1 MSGYLPVPTMSR
13 DWNVRP
19 PMVSG
24 SSRMVS
30 TAVVIVSPSADEMN
44 EFDGVSCIHRHAA
57 QPRPP
62 HDLPIVLHNHR
73 SRIELELDPRAVVV
87 EHNRKIVRRAGLGG
101 VTVNAG
107 DAIELVHFVGGG

>member
-30 TAVVIVSPSADEMN
+30 TAVVIVSPSANEMN
-44 EFDGVSCIHRHAA
+44 EFDRVSCIHRHTA

-62 HDLPIVLHNHR
+62 HALPVVLHSHR
-73 SRIELELDPRAVVV
+73 SRIGRDHCQELERCATRDVLPFPID
-87 EHNRKIVRRAGLGG
+87 HNIHSLNLRTAGPG
-101 VTVNAG
+101 
-107 DAIELVHFVGGG
+107 